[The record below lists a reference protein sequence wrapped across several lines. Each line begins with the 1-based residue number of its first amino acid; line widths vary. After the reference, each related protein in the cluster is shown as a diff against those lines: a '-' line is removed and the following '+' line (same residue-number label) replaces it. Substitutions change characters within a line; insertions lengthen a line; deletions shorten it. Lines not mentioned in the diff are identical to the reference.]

1 MSSILE
7 LKGVTKRYQDF
18 ALKSID
24 LTLER
29 GYIMGFIG
37 PNGAGKSTTIKLIM
51 NLIRKDSGEIRIFG
65 MNHEQDEIAIKQRIG
80 FVYDENHYYEE
91 LTAQEMKNIIRP
103 FYKRWDDALFNKYAR
118 ELALP
123 LNKPI
128 KQLSKGMKM
137 KFALIVALSHHAEL
151 LILDEPTSGL
161 DPVIRSEMLDILRDV
176 MQDEEKSIFFSTHIT
191 SDLDKVADYITFLHH
206 GQIVFSHAKDEL
218 LERYRIVKGD
228 KLDLLKHRSLFVSVK
243 EHDYGYTALTDNG
256 PEVRRQLGDSV
267 LMERPSIE
275 DIMLYTIRKDEH
287 RDVHIN

>member
-1 MSSILE
+1 MNIILE
-7 LKGVTKRYQDF
+7 MKGVTKRYPGFELQ
-18 ALKSID
+18 SVD

-65 MNHEQDEIAIKQRIG
+65 MDHQRDEIAIKQKIG

-91 LTAQEMKNIIRP
+91 LTAEEMKNIIRP
-103 FYKRWDDALFNKYAR
+103 FYKQWDEALFKKYAR
-118 ELALP
+118 DLALP

-151 LILDEPTSGL
+151 LIMDEPTSGL
-161 DPVIRSEMLDILRDV
+161 DPVIRSELLDILRDV

-191 SDLDKVADYITFLHH
+191 SDLDKVADYITFIHH
-206 GQIVFSHAKDEL
+206 GRIVFTHAKDEL
-218 LERYRIVKGD
+218 LEQYRIVKGD
-228 KLDLLKHRSLFVSVK
+228 KRNLHRHRSLFISVR
-243 EHDYGYTALTDNG
+243 EHDYGYAALTDNG
-256 PEVRRQLGDSV
+256 PEVKRQLGDSV
-267 LMERPSIE
+267 IMEKPTIE
-275 DIMLYTIRKDEH
+275 DIMLYTIRKDEL
-287 RDVHIN
+287 RDVYID